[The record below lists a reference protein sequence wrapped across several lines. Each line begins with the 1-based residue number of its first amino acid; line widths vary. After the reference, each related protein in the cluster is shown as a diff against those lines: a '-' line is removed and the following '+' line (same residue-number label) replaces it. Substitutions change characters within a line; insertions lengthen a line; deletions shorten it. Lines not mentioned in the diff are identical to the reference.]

1 MDTSEGKVKTAQ
13 EHTSNEIGEKLFAGA
28 LYTLSINYLLYSTS
42 NLLGLQ
48 TPLRLLSCGLLIC
61 AACFNFKKIRLDLL
75 LILILGKSMLTS
87 MLIGVEGLNLLLI
100 ALVGM
105 VASSYGMECCRRIL
119 YKLAIVLIALYII
132 LWGIGLIHPGMTA
145 YSGRVRNTLGFTNVN
160 AASLF
165 FIGVSLIPLSAKKKR
180 ILPAVASLV
189 FILVVIALTDTRSA
203 LLFSIALIALCLLF
217 AIFEKKGKLRYQ
229 FRMAQII
236 VIGAVVMSLIL
247 PLLRS
252 TPLDALL
259 SFRPSFFYSALKGLS
274 IIEVMMGASVPVE
287 IDNSYLLFMLVYGAI
302 TLLLLLLLL
311 LRSVRGLAEQG
322 EWIPL
327 AFVSSMVLLG
337 LVEGCLYRPE
347 PVVTLAFWSYVFLGA
362 MGARS
367 ANAGRVRAARSD
379 YS

>member
-1 MDTSEGKVKTAQ
+1 MDTGKGRVKTTQ

-75 LILILGKSMLTS
+75 LILILGKSMLTC

-100 ALVGM
+100 VLVGM

-119 YKLAIVLIALYII
+119 YKLAIALIALYVI

-165 FIGVSLIPLSAKKKR
+165 FIGVSLIPLSAKKRR

-189 FILVVIALTDTRSA
+189 FIYAVIALTDTRSA

-217 AIFEKKGKLRYQ
+217 AVFERRGQWRYQ
-229 FRMAQII
+229 FRMAQIV
-236 VIGAVVMSLIL
+236 VIGAVAVSLLL
-247 PLLRS
+247 PLLRA

-259 SFRPSFFYSALKGLS
+259 SFRPSFFYSAIKGLS
-274 IIEVMMGASVPVE
+274 IVEIMMGASTPME
-287 IDNSYLLFMLVYGAI
+287 IDNSYLLFMFVYGAV
-302 TLLLLLLLL
+302 TLFLLLLLL
-311 LRSVRGLAEQG
+311 LRGVRGLAEQG
-322 EWIPL
+322 EWVPL
-327 AFVSSMVLLG
+327 AFVCSMFLLG
-337 LVEGCLYRPE
+337 IVESCLYRPE
-347 PVVTLAFWSYVFLGA
+347 PIITLAFWSYVFLGA

-367 ANAGRVRAARSD
+367 ANTGRVRAARSD